1 VERRNSETV
10 TNPKIFIIFSASD
23 VPTNLLIYC
32 SGALYHPVH
41 NEARNVMRI
50 IKACLTHI
58 TVQREPF
65 TYQIHTKS
73 IHNTLYEYVA
83 SLIQLT

>member
-1 VERRNSETV
+1 VELRNSETV

-23 VPTNLLIYC
+23 VPTDLLVYC
-32 SGALYHPVH
+32 SGALNHPVH
-41 NEARNVMRI
+41 NGARTSMSI

-73 IHNTLYEYVA
+73 IHNNTYEYV
-83 SLIQLT
+83 SNLIQLT